1 MRLRGNTH
9 QRFHIAVIKRIHGG
23 LIAIGHAGFEF
34 SDRVRCALRMGVIG
48 RKYKY
53 LWPYVL
59 NNPADRL
66 AREWRKPKVFSDGL

>member
-23 LIAIGHAGFEF
+23 LVTIGHARFKF
-34 SDRVRCALRMGVIG
+34 SDRVRRAFRMGVIG

-53 LWPYVL
+53 LRPYVL

-66 AREWRKPKVFSDGL
+66 ACKR